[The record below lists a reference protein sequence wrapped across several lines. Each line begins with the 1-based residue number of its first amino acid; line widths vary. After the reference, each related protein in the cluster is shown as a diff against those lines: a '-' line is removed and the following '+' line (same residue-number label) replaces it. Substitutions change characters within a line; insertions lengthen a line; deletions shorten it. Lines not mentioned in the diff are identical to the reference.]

1 MTNARVLFAGTP
13 AFALASLDA
22 LLAAGVRPLAVYTQ
36 PDRPAGR
43 GRALTPGPVKARAES
58 ESIPVRQP
66 ATLRDPDVQAEIAAF
81 EPDLI
86 IVAAYG
92 LLLPQTVLDIPRL
105 GCVNVHASLLPRWRG
120 AAPIQAALL
129 AGDTETGISLMR
141 MDAGLDSGPVYVRR
155 AIRIGA
161 TDTAGDLHDRLA
173 ELGGLLLSDS
183 LPELLEGRLKAVPQ
197 DAARATHAGKFS
209 PADAVLD
216 WARPAAALERQVRAF
231 NPVPGARFDIDG
243 ETIKCWRASI
253 RRCDGDI
260 PGHVLSA
267 GRHGIDIACGGDA
280 LRLLDVQRPGR
291 RRIRAAEL
299 AAQLPLAGRTLTTMA
314 P

>member
-1 MTNARVLFAGTP
+1 MTNTRVLFAGTP

-22 LLAAGVRPLAVYTQ
+22 LLAAGIRPLAVYTQ

-43 GRALTPGPVKARAES
+43 GRALTPGPVKARAQS
-58 ESIPVRQP
+58 ASIPVRQP
-66 ATLRDPDVQAEIAAF
+66 ATLRDPNVQAELAAF

-92 LLLPQTVLDIPRL
+92 LLLPQAVLDIPRL

-129 AGDTETGISLMR
+129 AGDAETGISLMR
-141 MDAGLDSGPVYVRR
+141 MDAGLDSGPVYARR
-155 AIRIGA
+155 AIRIA
-161 TDTAGDLHDRLA
+161 AADTAGSLHDRLA
-173 ELGGLLLSDS
+173 ELGGVLLCES
-183 LPELLEGRLKAVPQ
+183 LPDLLDGRLEAVPQ
-197 DAARATHAGKFS
+197 DTARVTHAGKFS

-216 WARPAAALERQVRAF
+216 WTRPAAALERQVRAF
-231 NPVPGARFDIDG
+231 NPVPGARFDIDD
-243 ETIKCWRASI
+243 ETIKCWRASV
-253 RRCDGDI
+253 RRCDGHT
-260 PGHVLSA
+260 PGHVLDA

-280 LRLLDVQRPGR
+280 LRLLEVQRPGK

-299 AAQLPLAGRTLTTMA
+299 AAQLPLAGRTLTTMT

>member
-1 MTNARVLFAGTP
+1 MTSARVLFAGTP

-43 GRALTPGPVKARAES
+43 GRVLTPGPVKVRAQGEA
-58 ESIPVRQP
+58 IPVRQP
-66 ATLRDPDVQAEIAAF
+66 RTLRDPDAQAALAAL
-81 EPDLI
+81 EPDLL

-92 LLLPQTVLDIPRL
+92 LLLPQAVLDIPRY

-120 AAPIQAALL
+120 ASPIQAAIL
-129 AGDTETGISLMR
+129 AGDTETGVSLMR
-141 MDAGLDSGPVYVRR
+141 IDAGLDSGPVYARR

-161 TDTAGDLHDRLA
+161 ADTAGNLHDRLA
-173 ELGGLLLSDS
+173 ELGGALLCDN
-183 LPELLEGRLKAVPQ
+183 LPGLLEGRLEPVPQ
-197 DAARATHAGKFS
+197 DAARVTHAGKFS

-231 NPVPGARFDIDG
+231 NPVPGARFDLDG
-243 ETIKCWRASI
+243 ETIKCWRASV
-253 RRCDGDI
+253 RRCDGHV
-260 PGHVLSA
+260 PGHVLDA

-280 LRLLDVQRPGR
+280 LRLLEVQRPGR
-291 RRIRAAEL
+291 RRVGAAEL
-299 AAQLPLAGRTLTTMA
+299 AAQLPLSGRTLTPTA

>member
-1 MTNARVLFAGTP
+1 EA
-13 AFALASLDA
+13 
-22 LLAAGVRPLAVYTQ
+22 
-36 PDRPAGR
+36 
-43 GRALTPGPVKARAES
+43 
-58 ESIPVRQP
+58 IPVRQP
-66 ATLRDPDVQAEIAAF
+66 ATLRDADVQAELAAF

-92 LLLPQTVLDIPRL
+92 LLLPQAVLGIPRL

-129 AGDTETGISLMR
+129 AGDAETGISLMR
-141 MDAGLDSGPVYVRR
+141 MDAGLDSGPVHARR

-161 TDTAGDLHDRLA
+161 ADTAGSLHDRLA
-173 ELGGLLLSDS
+173 ELGGVLLCES
-183 LPELLEGRLKAVPQ
+183 LPDLLEGRLEAVPQ
-197 DAARATHAGKFS
+197 DAARVTHAGKFS

-231 NPVPGARFDIDG
+231 NPVPGARFDIDD
-243 ETIKCWRASI
+243 ETIKCWRASV
-253 RRCDGDI
+253 RRCDGHT
-260 PGHVLSA
+260 PGHVLDA

-280 LRLLDVQRPGR
+280 LRLLEVQRPGK

-299 AAQLPLAGRTLTTMA
+299 AAQLPLAGRTLITMA